1 MSGPSSHHESSPERL
16 DATAELL
23 GRAHGGDQEAVDRLL
38 RTYGPLLARW
48 AHGRLPA
55 GSRGLS
61 DTDDLVQITLIR
73 VFDKLQTFESR
84 HPGAFLAYLRR
95 SLLNNLRN
103 EIRHAAHRPQGGA
116 LDEDLR
122 APGPSPLELTIGVRA
137 LQAYE
142 EALEQ
147 LTDEQRAAVILRVEM
162 GCKHEAI
169 ATLLGKPTANA
180 ARMLVT
186 RGLARLAELID
197 EESVRDVQW

>member
-1 MSGPSSHHESSPERL
+1 MSEPPSHHDAVPERL
-16 DATAELL
+16 DSTAELL
-23 GRAHGGDQEAVDRLL
+23 GRVHEGDPEAVERLL

-61 DTDDLVQITLIR
+61 DTDDLVQVTLIR
-73 VFDKLQTFESR
+73 VLDRMQSFESR

-103 EIRHAAHRPQGGA
+103 EIRHAAHRPQGEP
-116 LDEDLR
+116 LDEELQS
-122 APGPSPLELTIGVRA
+122 AGPSPLERTIGIRA

-142 EALEQ
+142 EALGQ
-147 LTDEQRAAVILRVEM
+147 LTDEQRAAVTLRVEM
-162 GCKHEAI
+162 GCTHEAI
-169 ATLLGKPTANA
+169 ATMLGKPTANA
-180 ARMLVT
+180 ARMQVA

-197 EESVRDVQW
+197 EESVRDVHW